1 MIKEKNRWTAVYNL
15 CWYGVLILV
24 MLLSAFRSNINL
36 FERIDFIPLEWFT
49 ASERQPLFNAITFWV
64 LAILLTIRVIMHI
77 VLKNTAEQADAISF
91 EEMKDR
97 FEQCRQDI
105 KESKTKTEE
114 LKLML
119 NDISHIAEDQ
129 YMKTNMLLQ
138 NAKTETR
145 GAWKALFAEYCATAP
160 KLRRTIE
167 KTVKGFKQTLDHLER
182 KD

>member
-24 MLLSAFRSNINL
+24 MLFSAFRSNINL

-49 ASERQPLFNAITFWV
+49 ASERQFLFNVITFWV
-64 LAILLTIRVIMHI
+64 LAILLTIRVIVHI
-77 VLKNTAEQADAISF
+77 VLQSSEEQVDATSF

-105 KESKTKTEE
+105 KESNTKAEE

-119 NDISHIAEDQ
+119 NDISHIAENQ
-129 YMKTNMLLQ
+129 YMKTNMLLK

-145 GAWKALFAEYCATAP
+145 GAWNELFAEYCHTAP
-160 KLRRTIE
+160 KLRKMIE
-167 KTVKGFKQTLDHLER
+167 RTVKGFKQALDRWER